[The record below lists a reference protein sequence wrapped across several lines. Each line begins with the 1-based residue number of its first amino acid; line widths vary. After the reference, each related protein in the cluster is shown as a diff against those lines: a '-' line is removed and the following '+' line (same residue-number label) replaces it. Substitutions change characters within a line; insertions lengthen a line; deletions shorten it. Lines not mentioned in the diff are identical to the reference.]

1 MKKRETTFFGQYAK
15 WCDFSE
21 KSYSSN
27 LFQIKRR
34 KKKRTYL
41 LEDNDN
47 GNDITT
53 ATLANVNDDDRHK
66 KEASYVRKRILFF
79 LE

>member
-1 MKKRETTFFGQYAK
+1 MPNGATSQKSPTLLTF
-15 WCDFSE
+15 S
-21 KSYSSN
+21 
-27 LFQIKRR
+27 KRR
-34 KKKRTYL
+34 KKKMRTYL